1 LPDNDIPKL
10 ELGNEKKINMTP
22 KSDWAIPV
30 TPELRQD
37 MEETG
42 RAAYENG
49 CRLRQDAITLFEA
62 GRFPRAAALAI
73 LAEEEFSKAFM
84 LIICAKQGRWDSNIF
99 KALRRHPE
107 KQGISEA
114 MRDYLNWFVAYNKR
128 VMERNQFALI
138 PIPPSIYPDHEK
150 MKALISKAKSR
161 LAKPIKDFLK
171 QDCFYIGYDERA
183 KLSCTPDSIGQKEA
197 QSCLDESEQFKVITE
212 LALGDYSNVE
222 SFAKF

>member
-1 LPDNDIPKL
+1 MRSQARAWERED
-10 ELGNEKKINMTP
+10 KINMSK
-22 KSDWAIPV
+22 KSDWVVPV

-37 MEETG
+37 MEETV

-49 CRLRQDAITLFEA
+49 CSLRQDAITLFEA
-62 GRFPRAAALAI
+62 RRFPRATALAI

-114 MRDYLNWFVAYNKR
+114 MRGYLDWFIASNKR
-128 VMERNQFALI
+128 IMDLNRFALI
-138 PIPPSIYPDHEK
+138 PIPLSRYPDHGTMEVI
-150 MKALISKAKSR
+150 ISKGKSC
-161 LAKPIKDFLK
+161 LEKPKKDFLK

-197 QSCLDESEQFKVITE
+197 QSCLDQSEQFRVITE
-212 LALGDYSNVE
+212 LAFDDYRNK
-222 SFAKF
+222 KF